1 MPVFYKVDPS
11 DIRKQEGSNFGEA
24 LAKHEKKFQDN
35 KEKVQ
40 RWRAALTEAAS
51 LAGWP
56 FKEDGNEMQLIEEIV
71 QDISQALP
79 PPPPPTPPRVK
90 PLAYRKLIRTKHLF
104 GQLESICPPDG
115 RDKIVLYTTSL
126 GAVLRTYQACN
137 DVRAALTN
145 FGVMFSERDV
155 SWEHEGYLKELREL
169 MIDKG
174 REATMPPR
182 LFVKGR
188 YVGGSEEVFKILEE
202 GWFRQVLQHNSSS
215 TSCKDCGETGF

>member
-1 MPVFYKVDPS
+1 
-11 DIRKQEGSNFGEA
+11 
-24 LAKHEKKFQDN
+24 
-35 KEKVQ
+35 
-40 RWRAALTEAAS
+40 
-51 LAGWP
+51 
-56 FKEDGNEMQLIEEIV
+56 MQLIEEIV
-71 QDISQALP
+71 QDISQANP

-90 PLAYRKLIRTKHLF
+90 PLAYRKLLITKHTF
-104 GQLESICPPDG
+104 GQLESICPPGG

-145 FGVMFSERDV
+145 LGVMFSELDV

-188 YVGGSEEVFKILEE
+188 YVGGSEDVFKLLEE
-202 GWFRQVLQHNSSS
+202 GWFCQVLQHNSSS
-215 TSCKDCGETGF
+215 TSCKDCGETGFQQCSHCKGKGSVICASCRPT